1 MSKCP
6 VCGKSIPKNVDYCSK
21 ECKEK
26 HKQLI
31 QEKQRLSFLTQF
43 DKGSG
48 SYRREKNIR
57 KIAELLRDGVS
68 EDEIRFRLS
77 LSFKSST
84 VDDYLRTAKELLRR
98 EGNERE

>member
-1 MSKCP
+1 MPNCKN
-6 VCGKSIPKNVDYCSK
+6 CGKSIPENLDFCSE
-21 ECKEK
+21 ECSREFKRRK
-26 HKQLI
+26 MK
-31 QEKQRLSFLTQF
+31 FLTQF

-57 KIAELLRDGVS
+57 KIADLLRDGVS

-98 EGNERE
+98 EGNEHD